1 LTAFDLVF
9 FGSTWTTSKL
19 SYWSSRNQRNLQALA
34 FYEEENYKLT
44 IGMMLL
50 LLSRDNEQIDQ
61 RTETW

>member
-1 LTAFDLVF
+1 
-9 FGSTWTTSKL
+9 
-19 SYWSSRNQRNLQALA
+19 LQALA

-61 RTETW
+61 RTET